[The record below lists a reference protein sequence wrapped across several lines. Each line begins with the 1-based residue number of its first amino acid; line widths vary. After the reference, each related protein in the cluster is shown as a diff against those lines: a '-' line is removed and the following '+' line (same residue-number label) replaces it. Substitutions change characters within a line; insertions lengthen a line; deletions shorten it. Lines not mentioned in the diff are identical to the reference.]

1 MQPPAPSHR
10 MRILSIAAMLPVML
24 PVLLVAACGAA
35 PAATGDDSTTTTA
48 TSSSGPTS
56 SAGSTGPT
64 SETGATGMTTGAPGP
79 DDTLRVTDV
88 TMRCTHNSYHIE
100 PAEPFDD
107 SHRYTQAPL
116 DVQLGEL
123 GVRAFELD
131 VHAGAGFP
139 VLHIP
144 LGIDSLSTC
153 PDLGT
158 CLGVINEWSASQ
170 PEHHLVIVWIEMKD
184 ELDDN
189 AAIKDY
195 DAFDAVIRGALPP
208 ERLYEP
214 AEFKR
219 GHASMREALL
229 AEGWPTLGET
239 RGQVMLVLLDVDL
252 PHNRDY
258 THDYT
263 TVDDRAMFARASDS
277 QYELP
282 WAVIA
287 KIDDPTNAEAIA
299 AARAAG
305 LLIASN
311 TGAAG
316 ETDEDNAARLQG
328 GIANGSHMLCDDF
341 PAPVDGQTYHL
352 DLPGGTPS
360 ICNPQTAPKEC
371 TPELIEDLQG

>member
-1 MQPPAPSHR
+1 MHSSGPAPV
-10 MRILSIAAMLPVML
+10 SIAVVALMLVGACSGAPAETSDDATT
-24 PVLLVAACGAA
+24 AAASSSGGAT
-35 PAATGDDSTTTTA
+35 AATGETA
-48 TSSSGPTS
+48 GTGE
-56 SAGSTGPT
+56 STGVT
-64 SETGATGMTTGAPGP
+64 AGVTTGETTGEPGP
-79 DDTLRVTDV
+79 DDRLRVTDV
-88 TMRCTHNSYHIE
+88 TMRCTHNSYHVE
-100 PAEPFDD
+100 PAEPLDD
-107 SHRYTQAPL
+107 SHRYTHAPL

-131 VHAGAGFP
+131 VHVGADFP
-139 VLHIP
+139 VFHIP
-144 LGIDSLSTC
+144 LGLDDVSNC
-153 PDLGT
+153 PNLGA
-158 CLGVINEWSASQ
+158 CLGVINTWSASE
-170 PEHHLVIVWIEMKD
+170 PEHHLIVVWIEIKD
-184 ELDDN
+184 ELDDG
-189 AAIKDY
+189 ADIKDY
-195 DAFDAVIRGALPP
+195 DALDAVIRGALPP

-219 GHASMREALL
+219 GHATMREALL

-287 KIDDPTNAEAIA
+287 KIDDPTDAQAIA

-311 TGAAG
+311 TGGAG
-316 ETDEDNAARLQG
+316 GTDEENNLRLQG
-328 GIANGSHMLCDDF
+328 GITNGSHMLCDDF
-341 PAPVDGQTYHL
+341 PAPVDGQDYHL

-360 ICNPQTAPKEC
+360 ICNPQTAPEEC
-371 TPELIEDLQG
+371 TPEAIESL